1 MGGFKLGKMTL
12 RSLVTKPVTVRY
24 PFEEPQHPATM
35 KGKVECDLRDCIL
48 CSICQKRC
56 PTGAITVDKKAETWT
71 IDCFA
76 CVQCGSCIR
85 ECPKHCLS
93 MDPVVVRPTS
103 EKGSET
109 YHRPELTEE
118 EQAELKRKEEEKAA
132 RIKAAKEAKAA
143 RDAKKAED

>member
-1 MGGFKLGKMTL
+1 M
-12 RSLVTKPVTVRY
+12 
-24 PFEEPQHPATM
+24 
-35 KGKVECDLRDCIL
+35 CIRD
-48 CSICQKRC
+48 S
-56 PTGAITVDKKAETWT
+56 DKKAETWT
-71 IDCFA
+71 IDRFA